1 MSKEMKRNQ
10 REEVKKQYK
19 MEDKEMQKAI
29 MASMNSYIDEKDK
42 DEHIIDT
49 LDKIGFFRQMT
60 HENNRSDMVDWEMYE
75 EMSTKDDK
83 IML

>member
-1 MSKEMKRNQ
+1 MKRNQ
-10 REEVKKQYK
+10 REEIKKQYK
-19 MEDKEMQKAI
+19 KEDKEMQKAI

-60 HENNRSDMVDWEMYE
+60 HEKYPSEIAD
-75 EMSTKDDK
+75 
-83 IML
+83 